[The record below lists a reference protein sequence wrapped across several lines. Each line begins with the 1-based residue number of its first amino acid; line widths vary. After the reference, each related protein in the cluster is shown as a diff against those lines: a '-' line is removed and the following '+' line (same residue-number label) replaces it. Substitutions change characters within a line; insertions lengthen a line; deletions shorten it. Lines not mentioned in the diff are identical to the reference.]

1 MSTTE
6 PGTPANNE
14 PESTDPDTIET
25 EIARHRE
32 DLGATVDE
40 LTERLDVK
48 KQAKSQLADL
58 KAQTKS
64 RAQDLRL
71 RVQQAE
77 PAELA
82 AMAAPVL
89 AVIAAGV
96 LLTVLVRRVRG

>member
-58 KAQTKS
+58 KAQGVS
-64 RAQDLRL
+64 RAQDLRA
-71 RVQQAE
+71 RVGQAE

-89 AVIAAGV
+89 AVIAAVVG
-96 LLTVLVRRVRG
+96 LTVVIRRVRG